1 MFIRYNPESEI
12 EHLRAEFEEGKA
24 KIWAD
29 RTMPLEEKDPEIY
42 RLWREFDRQRKELQS
57 AAQGGA
63 TGEEGSAFPRSP
75 RRPFLPRR
83 RLPSWK

>member
-1 MFIRYNPESEI
+1 MFINPEEAI
-12 EHLRAEFEEGKA
+12 ERLTAEFQENKA
-24 KIWAD
+24 RIWAD
-29 RTMPLEEKDPEIY
+29 EAIPLEEKDPEIY

-63 TGEEGSAFPRSP
+63 TGEEGSASP
-75 RRPFLPRR
+75 RRPFLPRH

>member
-1 MFIRYNPESEI
+1 MFINPEEAI
-12 EHLRAEFEEGKA
+12 ERLTAEFQENKA
-24 KIWAD
+24 RIWAD
-29 RTMPLEEKDPEIY
+29 EAIPLEEKDPEIY

-63 TGEEGSAFPRSP
+63 TGEEGSASP

-83 RLPSWK
+83 RRPSWK

>member
-12 EHLRAEFEEGKA
+12 EQLRAEFEEGKA

-29 RTMPLEEKDPEIY
+29 ETIPLEEKDPEIY

-57 AAQGGA
+57 PSRDEPKGD
-63 TGEEGSAFPRSP
+63 EYPSSKRMILPR
-75 RRPFLPRR
+75 PRR
-83 RLPSWK
+83 RYWK

>member
-1 MFIRYNPESEI
+1 MFINPEEAI
-12 EHLRAEFEEGKA
+12 ERLTAEFQENKA
-24 KIWAD
+24 RIWAAE
-29 RTMPLEEKDPEIY
+29 TIPLEEKDPEIY

-63 TGEEGSAFPRSP
+63 TGEEGSAFPR
-75 RRPFLPRR
+75 RPFLPRR

>member
-29 RTMPLEEKDPEIY
+29 QTMPLEEKDPEIY
-42 RLWREFDRQRKELQS
+42 RLWREFDKQRKDLQS
-57 AAQGGA
+57 AAQGEA
-63 TGEEGSAFPRSP
+63 TGEEAASP

-83 RLPSWK
+83 RRPSWK

>member
-1 MFIRYNPESEI
+1 MFINPEEAI
-12 EHLRAEFEEGKA
+12 ERLTAEFQEKKA
-24 KIWAD
+24 RIWAD
-29 RTMPLEEKDPEIY
+29 EAIPLEEKDPEIY

-63 TGEEGSAFPRSP
+63 TGEEGSASP
-75 RRPFLPRR
+75 RRPFLPRH

>member
-29 RTMPLEEKDPEIY
+29 ETIPLEEKDPEIY
-42 RLWREFDRQRKELQS
+42 RLWREFDRQRNELQS
-57 AAQGGA
+57 ASRDEP
-63 TGEEGSAFPRSP
+63 TGEAYPSSSKRMILPRH
-75 RRPFLPRR
+75 RRPR
-83 RLPSWK
+83 WK

>member
-1 MFIRYNPESEI
+1 
-12 EHLRAEFEEGKA
+12 
-24 KIWAD
+24 
-29 RTMPLEEKDPEIY
+29 MPLEEKDPEIY

-63 TGEEGSAFPRSP
+63 TGEEGSASP
-75 RRPFLPRR
+75 RRPFLPRH